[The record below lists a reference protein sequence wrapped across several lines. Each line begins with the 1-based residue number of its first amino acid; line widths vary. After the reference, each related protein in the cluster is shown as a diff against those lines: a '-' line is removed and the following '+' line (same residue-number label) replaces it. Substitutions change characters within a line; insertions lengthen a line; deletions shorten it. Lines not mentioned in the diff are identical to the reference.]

1 MKVLAYLINNIHDI
15 TTADGIPRNERLNS
29 LKEIF
34 VLIKLK
40 FDSEQKRDNFIEY
53 RMVKLQNFSISFKK
67 NTRIQ

>member
-53 RMVKLQNFSISFKK
+53 RMVKLQNFSIPFKK
-67 NTRIQ
+67 NTRI

>member
-40 FDSEQKRDNFIEY
+40 FDREQKCDNFIEY
-53 RMVKLQNFSISFKK
+53 RMVKLQNFSIPFKK